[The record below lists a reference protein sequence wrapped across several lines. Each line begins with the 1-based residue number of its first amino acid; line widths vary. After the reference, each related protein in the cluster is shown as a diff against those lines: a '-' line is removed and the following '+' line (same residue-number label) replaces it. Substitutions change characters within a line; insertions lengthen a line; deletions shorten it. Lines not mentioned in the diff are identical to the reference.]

1 MSRHSSSS
9 DSGPGR
15 CAVPKLQT
23 HHFTGQ
29 RKTPE
34 TQRPTCTGFDK
45 VEEHENDRE
54 RTNDISQKSIAENGS
69 H

>member
-23 HHFTGQ
+23 HRFTGGQ
-29 RKTPE
+29 RQTPE
-34 TQRPTCTGFDK
+34 RQRPSYIGFDK
-45 VEEHENDRE
+45 VEEHVNDRE
-54 RTNDISQKSIAENGS
+54 RARDISQKA
-69 H
+69 